1 MLMIAIATSKSIAPW
16 PSLHCSPDSMT
27 GIMFAAELSRYVAAG
42 CLVIESGS
50 QHFDGIWASI
60 LAIEPGQWL
69 HFGPFEH
76 VAAQDGKTDY
86 QTDRRPPTNTVEA
99 PSRPGFL
106 EQEIQDFLIHPPGR
120 LASFADLLRKGW
132 VQMSLGLSLD
142 DSGCLIVR
150 LYVLP
155 DDVDN
160 RTIPRSDASLRKT
173 RLALLTQLDFSKDT
187 WQGRPG
193 NNNLSPSPCPFD
205 SPRTTADSP
214 NDESQPLLQMF
225 NTIPSP
231 NPDPDDIHD
240 FDARDAAHTLM
251 NSDIPGLTT
260 KLYLYQRRSAALMLQ
275 RETQGQQA
283 LDPRLVKVADQLGRP
298 WYYDSVTGTSLREP
312 RYYDVPCGGILA
324 EEMGAG
330 KTLICLAVILA
341 TRHIPSAAPDPL
353 RTNEPA
359 TRRRIGSLADMAAAC
374 ITRNSVPWRS
384 VFGALEPGSVEY
396 PLCVA
401 AIHRNPGV
409 YSIPPPPRRRATPGR
424 QSADPPAPTQIF
436 LSHCSLV
443 IVPSNL
449 VQQWKQEISKH
460 TVGLSVFTV
469 DKKQE
474 LPPAAELVGYDIIL
488 FSSTRF
494 DKMWDDLT
502 VDRNGAQVLRN
513 SLAQIHL
520 KRCIVDEGHKL
531 GNATMGRKSNM
542 HHIIDRLQIS
552 ARWIV
557 TGTPSKGLYGVD
569 DTPSPQRNGGQRR
582 LSRRQAKSSAD
593 LEKDDLKRIG
603 SIATLYL
610 QMRPWA
616 NQWTEAGDSPA
627 DWNVYVMQPQHSS
640 RSTGRQDCL
649 KKTLESLIIRHRLSE
664 LGDLLPTVDEKIVY
678 LDGSFQD
685 RLVLNLFSMMIIF
698 NAVQSQR
705 TDQDY
710 FFHPRQR
717 KALLE
722 LVSNLRQASFFG
734 GSFFSPAQI
743 LKAIE
748 TAETFLREAKVPVS
762 AADEALLREAL
773 EFGRLAATNDIKRCA
788 NLFHE
793 VPLYVK
799 DFPWNAGREWSLD
812 LKDGDPVFT
821 DSRMISALQKYLDP
835 MVDAPMSLQ
844 MAFESGRFA
853 ERGHEERSKALEDQD
868 TEAEE
873 RTNTRPLAG
882 NTQLGQDNSSPSK
895 RRYAIMGKGPLKTD
909 DVPVADEEHGIA
921 APLAQA
927 QLISTASAKL
937 SYLVDQIVK
946 YQESE
951 QIIIFYEN
959 DNVAY
964 YLAGVLEI
972 LQIQHLIYAKGLT
985 SERRAQYVATFNHNP
1000 KFRVL
1005 LMDITQ
1011 AAFGLDMQSASR
1023 IYFLNPVLNPQVEA
1037 QAIGR
1042 ARRISQKKP
1051 VSVETLVLRGSVE
1064 EVIVRRRAEMTQAEQ
1079 WKCRSILD
1087 DRSIYE
1093 WVLNARILPMPMPMP
1108 DGRGSGDGDGAGGGG
1123 GGPSQM
1129 AVLETPLFL
1138 FGRGFGRELAHPDE
1152 DLVGVNGSPV
1162 GGKKEAKVVGGG
1174 GVGFGVVVPVRGR
1187 KRTSPHSGSGTPNRS
1202 AAGTPVPEEGGVG
1215 EGGAAVAAPKK
1226 RVRVRFAEPDEA

>member
-1 MLMIAIATSKSIAPW
+1 ML
-16 PSLHCSPDSMT
+16 
-27 GIMFAAELSRYVAAG
+27 AAKLSRYVAAG
-42 CLVIESGS
+42 CLVIESES
-50 QHFDGIWASI
+50 RHTDGIWASV
-60 LAIEPGQWL
+60 EPGQWL

-76 VAAQDGKTDY
+76 VSAQDRRINS
-86 QTDRRPPTNTVEA
+86 QTDHGPLTNPVKA
-99 PSRPGFL
+99 AFQSGFL
-106 EQEIQDFLIHPPGR
+106 EQEVQDFLIYSSGC
-120 LASFADLLRKGW
+120 LASYADLLRKGW
-132 VQMSLGLSLD
+132 VHMSLSVSLD
-142 DSGCLIVR
+142 NFGYPIVR
-150 LYVLP
+150 VYLLP

-160 RTIPRSDASLRKT
+160 RTISRSDASLRKT
-173 RLALLTQLDFSKDT
+173 RLALLGQLDFSRDT
-187 WQGRPG
+187 WQGRPR
-193 NNNLSPSPCPFD
+193 SD
-205 SPRTTADSP
+205 RSPRPCLFHSPETTADSP
-214 NDESQPLLQMF
+214 DTEGQSLLQMF

-231 NPDPDDIHD
+231 DPNPDDIHD
-240 FDARDAAHTLM
+240 FDARDAAYRLM
-251 NSDIPGLTT
+251 SSDIPGLIT
-260 KLYLYQRRSAALMLQ
+260 KLYIYQRRSAALMLH
-275 RETQGQQA
+275 RETQGQQV
-283 LDPRLVKVADQLGRP
+283 LDPRLVKVADPLGRP
-298 WYYDSVTGTSLREP
+298 WYYDAVTGTCLREP
-312 RYYDVPCGGILA
+312 RYYDAPCGGILA

-330 KTLICLAVILA
+330 KTLICLALILA
-341 TRHIPSAAPDPL
+341 TRHIPSAGPDHL

-359 TRRRIGSLADMAAAC
+359 IRRRIGSLADMAAAC

-384 VFGALEPGSVEY
+384 VFGALEPGSIEY

-409 YSIPPPPRRRATPGR
+409 YSVPPPPRRRETPGR
-424 QSADPPAPTQIF
+424 QSTVSPAPTHIF

-443 IVPSNL
+443 IVPPNL
-449 VQQWKQEISKH
+449 VQQWKQEIAKH
-460 TVGLSVFTV
+460 TVGLRVFAV
-469 DKKQE
+469 DKKQD
-474 LPPAAELVGYDIIL
+474 LPPATELADYDIIL

-494 DKMWDDLT
+494 DKMWEDLA

-513 SLAQIHL
+513 SLAQIHF

-531 GNATMGRKSNM
+531 GHATASRKSNM
-542 HHIIDRLQIS
+542 HHIIDHLHIS

-569 DTPSPQRNGGQRR
+569 DTPSPHLNSGQRQPNK
-582 LSRRQAKSSAD
+582 RQAKTSAD
-593 LEKDDLKRIG
+593 LEKEDLKRIG
-603 SIATLYL
+603 SIAMLYL

-640 RSTGRQDCL
+640 RSTGREDCL

-664 LGDLLPTVDEKIVY
+664 VGDLLPTVDEKIVY

-705 TDQDY
+705 ADQDY

-734 GSFFSPAQI
+734 GSFFSPPQI

-748 TAETFLREAKVPVS
+748 TAEDFSKEGRVPIS
-762 AADEALLREAL
+762 PADEALLRDAV
-773 EFGRLAATNDIKRCA
+773 EFGRLAAKNDIKRCA
-788 NLFHE
+788 NLFRE
-793 VPLYVK
+793 VPLYVRN
-799 DFPWNAGREWSLD
+799 FPWNAGREWSLD
-812 LKDGDPVFT
+812 LKDGDPMCT
-821 DSRMISALQKYLDP
+821 DSRMISALQKFLHP
-835 MVDAPMSLQ
+835 MVDAPVSLQ
-844 MAFESGRFA
+844 MTFESGRFA
-853 ERGHEERSKALEDQD
+853 ERGREERSKEIEDQD
-868 TEAEE
+868 PEAEE
-873 RTNTRPLAG
+873 KNQPKPLAG
-882 NTQLGQDNSSPSK
+882 NTQLGQDNSSPS
-895 RRYAIMGKGPLKTD
+895 RRRSAIMGKGSLKTD
-909 DVPVADEEHGIA
+909 DMPAVGEDHGIA

-985 SERRAQYVATFNHNP
+985 PERRAQYVATFNHNP

-1023 IYFLNPVLNPQVEA
+1023 IYFINPVLNPQVEA

-1087 DRSIYE
+1087 DKSIYE
-1093 WVLNARILPMPMPMP
+1093 WILNARILPMP
-1108 DGRGSGDGDGAGGGG
+1108 DGHGDGDD
-1123 GGPSQM
+1123 GGPGQM
-1129 AVLETPLFL
+1129 ALLETPLFL
-1138 FGRGFGRELAHPDE
+1138 FGRGFGRELAHPDQ
-1152 DLVGVNGSPV
+1152 DLVGVNESPV
-1162 GGKKEAKVVGGG
+1162 RKKPKVDGGEIR
-1174 GVGFGVVVPVRGR
+1174 VVVPESAR
-1187 KRTSPHSGSGTPNRS
+1187 KRTSPHSWSGTPVRS
-1202 AAGTPVPEEGGVG
+1202 AVGTPVPDEGGVG
-1215 EGGAAVAAPKK
+1215 DGGVAAPKK
-1226 RVRVRFAEPDEA
+1226 RARVRFAEADES